1 MSEPH
6 NKLELMSEPRNKP
19 MGEPPAKPERAMND
33 RAGGPR
39 RIPSRD
45 MADALERMAH
55 GNQFWLADFS
65 RSRRKRPDHEIL
77 QKRQELDVLQ
87 QAAHDYR
94 TQDKRDAVLRD
105 NPGRRP

>member
-1 MSEPH
+1 
-6 NKLELMSEPRNKP
+6 MSEPRNKLER
-19 MGEPPAKPERAMND
+19 MSEPRSAMND
-33 RAGGPR
+33 HVSTPR

-55 GNQFWLADFS
+55 AKRFWLADFS
-65 RSRRKRPDHEIL
+65 RGRHKRPDHEIL
-77 QKRQELDVLQ
+77 QKRQELAVLQ

-94 TQDKRDAVLRD
+94 TQEHAVPRE

>member
-1 MSEPH
+1 
-6 NKLELMSEPRNKP
+6 MSEPRNELEP
-19 MGEPPAKPERAMND
+19 MSEPRRAVND
-33 RAGGPR
+33 RASEHHGR

-55 GNQFWLADFS
+55 AKQFWLADFS
-65 RSRRKRPDHEIL
+65 RGRRERPDHEIA

-94 TQDKRDAVLRD
+94 TQDKRDAVLRE
-105 NPGRRP
+105 NQGRRP